1 MNSTVLKEI
10 MAFLFG
16 RKYYANIVATK
27 GTTKQ
32 EICSY
37 IFATKEAAN
46 RHRLEIET
54 TLSFRFVETVS
65 FRSIQSRYPNAC
77 FSISKVRRKR
87 AMQPKCLFSELPDKI
102 LSASPSIQISDNR
115 LNYAIFNIMT
125 SISA

>member
-37 IFATKEAAN
+37 NSVQNNFAIK
-46 RHRLEIET
+46 
-54 TLSFRFVETVS
+54 
-65 FRSIQSRYPNAC
+65 
-77 FSISKVRRKR
+77 
-87 AMQPKCLFSELPDKI
+87 
-102 LSASPSIQISDNR
+102 
-115 LNYAIFNIMT
+115 
-125 SISA
+125 

>member
-16 RKYYANIVATK
+16 RKYVATK

-65 FRSIQSRYPNAC
+65 FRS
-77 FSISKVRRKR
+77 RRIYFDSSVK
-87 AMQPKCLFSELPDKI
+87 S
-102 LSASPSIQISDNR
+102 
-115 LNYAIFNIMT
+115 
-125 SISA
+125 

>member
-54 TLSFRFVETVS
+54 TLSFRYIETIS
-65 FRSIQSRYPNAC
+65 FRSR
-77 FSISKVRRKR
+77 KVSLEATVK
-87 AMQPKCLFSELPDKI
+87 S
-102 LSASPSIQISDNR
+102 
-115 LNYAIFNIMT
+115 
-125 SISA
+125 

>member
-46 RHRLEIET
+46 RHRLEQLCHSG
-54 TLSFRFVETVS
+54 LSKQFLSVHAGYI
-65 FRSIQSRYPNAC
+65 SI
-77 FSISKVRRKR
+77 
-87 AMQPKCLFSELPDKI
+87 
-102 LSASPSIQISDNR
+102 R
-115 LNYAIFNIMT
+115 L
-125 SISA
+125 